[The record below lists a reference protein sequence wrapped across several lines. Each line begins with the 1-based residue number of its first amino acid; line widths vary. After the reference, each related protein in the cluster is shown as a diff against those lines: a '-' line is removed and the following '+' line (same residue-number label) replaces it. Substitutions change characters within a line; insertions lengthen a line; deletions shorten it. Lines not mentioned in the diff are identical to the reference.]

1 MMKYQRNLMAFTR
14 RSLSAAAV
22 PKFSIRTLFL
32 SLALVLTFAL
42 TIQLVPTAN
51 AETTDLGN
59 SKPTPRKILTGW
71 IPYYGMSTSLPTAIA
86 NADLINEVMPFWYT
100 LKLNSKTKTPYI
112 LDLYTPGNPSVAIDI
127 PLTKMRTAGF
137 KIIPTITDG
146 TDKLVLAKLLAK
158 SSDRA
163 NVIKS
168 IMDLVTS
175 KNFDGIDLD
184 FEGFAF
190 VDGTASWPTTK
201 PNWVLLVKELSE
213 ALRVKGKILS
223 VTVPVHFAL
232 TERQKGYT
240 VYAWAEI
247 AQYIDRLRIMTYD
260 YSTGKPGPIGPIA
273 WVERTLKYA
282 VSVMPAS
289 KVYIGLAGYG
299 RDWVT
304 KVDGI
309 CPANVAKVVSTSAK
323 AATFV
328 MRNAATLASTYGV
341 TPTYNEQFQEATFTY
356 QKTYNA
362 NNSSGQAT
370 TCTAT
375 RTAWYQNPASYL
387 ARAQLVA
394 KYRIGGLAEWTIGM
408 EEQSATDEIRA
419 TALTIAPDA
428 VLLSLA
434 SDQKA
439 IKYGSFIN
447 LTGQATLKDKSTLS
461 GLPVNLEFKGF
472 DENTWRSL
480 GKSTTTETG
489 SFTTSLYLAKSGKL
503 RISSEGSWEGGAG
516 LSSEISV
523 TVNQRLNI
531 TAPTATKAGTAF
543 KILVSAS
550 PTTANTKVALRR
562 FDGKT
567 WNTVALAPLLSAG
580 TELSQTELIRGVY
593 TYQIL
598 VFDSAESAESTSA
611 PFVVLV
617 R

>member
-1 MMKYQRNLMAFTR
+1 MMKYQRNLMVFTR
-14 RSLSAAAV
+14 RSLSAVAMLR
-22 PKFSIRTLFL
+22 FSLRALFR
-32 SLALVLTFAL
+32 SLALVLTL
-42 TIQLVPTAN
+42 VMTIQLVPTAN
-51 AETTDLGN
+51 AEPNDSSI

-100 LKLNSKTKTPYI
+100 LKLNSKTKNPYI

-127 PLTKMRTAGF
+127 PLTTMRNAGF

-163 NVIKS
+163 NVINS
-168 IMDLVTS
+168 IMDLVMNR
-175 KNFDGIDLD
+175 NFDGIDLD

-213 ALRVKGKILS
+213 ALRAKGKILS
-223 VTVPVHFAL
+223 VTAPVHFSL
-232 TERQKGYT
+232 TEKQKGYT

-282 VSVMPAS
+282 ISVMPAS

-309 CPANVAKVVSTSAK
+309 CPANVSKVVATTAK

-341 TPTYNEQFQEATFTY
+341 TPTYNEQYQEATFTY
-356 QKTYNA
+356 QKTYNG
-362 NNSSGQAT
+362 NNASGQAT
-370 TCTAT
+370 SCTAT

-408 EEQSATDEIRA
+408 EEQSATDGIRA

-434 SDQKA
+434 SDQKT
-439 IKYGSFIN
+439 IKYGSVLS
-447 LTGQATLKDKSTLS
+447 LTGQATLKDKSNLP
-461 GLPVNLEFKGF
+461 GLTVNLEFKGF
-472 DENTWRSL
+472 NESTWRQL
-480 GKSTTTETG
+480 GKSITTETG
-489 SFTTSLYLAKSGKL
+489 SLTSSLYLAKSGKL
-503 RISSEGSWEGGAG
+503 RITSDGSWERGAG

-523 TVNQRLNI
+523 TVNPRLNI
-531 TAPTATKAGTAF
+531 TAPTSAKAGIAF
-543 KILVSAS
+543 KILVSAA
-550 PTTANTKVALRR
+550 PTTASTQVALRR
-562 FDGKT
+562 FDGKV
-567 WNTVALAPLLSAG
+567 WNTVSLAPLLAAG

-598 VFDSAESAESTSA
+598 VFDNAESAESTSA

>member
-1 MMKYQRNLMAFTR
+1 MMKNQRDLIAFTR
-14 RSLSAAAV
+14 RSLCAAV
-22 PKFSIRTLFL
+22 TSRLFARAV
-32 SLALVLTFAL
+32 SRALALILTLAMAV
-42 TIQLVPTAN
+42 QLVPSAN
-51 AETTDLGN
+51 AETSNLG
-59 SKPTPRKILTGW
+59 SPRKILTGW

-100 LKLNSKTKTPYI
+100 LKLNSKSKKPYI

-127 PLTKMRTAGF
+127 PLTKMRNAGF

-163 NVIKS
+163 NVIKV
-168 IMDLVTS
+168 IMDLVIA

-190 VDGTASWPTTK
+190 VDGTASWPATK

-213 ALRVKGKILS
+213 ELRAKGKILS
-223 VTVPVHFAL
+223 VTVPVHFSL

-282 VSVMPAS
+282 ISVMPAS

-328 MRNAATLASTYGV
+328 MRNAAKLASTYGV
-341 TPTYNEQFQEATFTY
+341 TPTYNEQYQEATFTY
-356 QKTYNA
+356 QKTYNG
-362 NNSSGQAT
+362 NNASGQAT
-370 TCTAT
+370 SCTAT

-387 ARAQLVA
+387 VRAQLVA

-408 EEQSATDEIRA
+408 EEQSATDGIRA

-434 SDQKA
+434 SDQLA
-439 IKYGSFIN
+439 IKYGSFIT
-447 LTGQATLKDKSTLS
+447 LTGQATSKDKTI
-461 GLPVNLEFKGF
+461 LPGFPVSLEFKGF
-472 DENTWRSL
+472 DESTWRQL
-480 GKSTTTETG
+480 GKPTTTETG

-503 RISSEGSWEGGAG
+503 RITSEGSWDRGAG
-516 LSSEISV
+516 LSSEISI
-523 TVNQRLNI
+523 TVNPRLSI
-531 TAPTATKAGTAF
+531 TAPTSAKAGTSF
-543 KILVSAS
+543 KVLVSAS
-550 PTTANTKVALRR
+550 PTTASTQVALRR
-562 FDGKT
+562 FDGKV
-567 WNTVALAPLLSAG
+567 WNTVALAPLLSTG

-598 VFDSAESAESTSA
+598 VFDSADSTESTSA
-611 PFVVLV
+611 PFTVLV

>member
-1 MMKYQRNLMAFTR
+1 MF
-14 RSLSAAAV
+14 
-22 PKFSIRTLFL
+22 PKA
-32 SLALVLTFAL
+32 LALTLAIAMT
-42 TIQLVPTAN
+42 TQLMPSAN
-51 AETTDLGN
+51 AETSNLSN
-59 SKPTPRKILTGW
+59 ANPRKILTGW
-71 IPYYGMSTSLPTAIA
+71 IPYYGMKVSLPTAVA

-100 LKLNSKTKTPYI
+100 LKLNNKTKAPYI

-127 PLTKMRTAGF
+127 PLTTMRNAGF

-146 TDKLVLAKLLAK
+146 TEKLVLSKLLAK

-163 NVIKS
+163 KVIKS
-168 IMDLVTS
+168 IMDLVMS

-201 PNWVLLVKELSE
+201 PNWVLLVKELSAE
-213 ALRVKGKILS
+213 LRAKEKILS
-223 VTVPVHFAL
+223 VTVPVHFSL

-247 AQYIDRLRIMTYD
+247 AESIDRLRIMTYD
-260 YSTGKPGPIGPIA
+260 YSTGRPGPIGPIS

-282 VSVMPAS
+282 ISVMPAS

-309 CPANVAKVVSTSAK
+309 CPANVSKAISTNAR

-328 MRNAATLASTYGV
+328 MRNAAALAATYGV
-341 TPTYNEQFQEATFTY
+341 TPTYNEQYQEATFTY
-356 QKTYNA
+356 QKTYNG
-362 NNSSGQAT
+362 NNASGKAT
-370 TCTAT
+370 SCTAT

-408 EEQSATDEIRA
+408 EEQSATDEIRR

-434 SDQKA
+434 TDQMA
-439 IKYGSFIN
+439 VKYGSFIT
-447 LTGQATLKDKSTLS
+447 LTGQATRKDKSILS
-461 GLPVNLEFKGF
+461 GLPVSLEFKGF
-472 DENTWRSL
+472 DESTWRQI
-480 GKSTTTETG
+480 GKPATTETG

-503 RISSEGSWEGGAG
+503 RITSEGTWDRGAG
-516 LSSEISV
+516 LSSDVAI
-523 TVNQRLNI
+523 TINPRLNI
-531 TAPTATKAGTAF
+531 SAPTSAKVGAAV
-543 KILVSAS
+543 KILVSAA
-550 PTTANTKVALRR
+550 PVTAGAQVTLQR
-562 FDGKT
+562 FDGKA
-567 WNTVALAPLLSAG
+567 WVNLNTAPLLATG
-580 TELSQTELIRGVY
+580 TEFTPTELIRGVFSY
-593 TYQIL
+593 RVL
-598 VFDSAESAESTSA
+598 VISSADSAQSMSA
-611 PFVVLV
+611 PFVVLI

>member
-1 MMKYQRNLMAFTR
+1 
-14 RSLSAAAV
+14 
-22 PKFSIRTLFL
+22 
-32 SLALVLTFAL
+32 
-42 TIQLVPTAN
+42 
-51 AETTDLGN
+51 
-59 SKPTPRKILTGW
+59 
-71 IPYYGMSTSLPTAIA
+71 
-86 NADLINEVMPFWYT
+86 
-100 LKLNSKTKTPYI
+100 
-112 LDLYTPGNPSVAIDI
+112 
-127 PLTKMRTAGF
+127 
-137 KIIPTITDG
+137 
-146 TDKLVLAKLLAK
+146 
-158 SSDRA
+158 
-163 NVIKS
+163 
-168 IMDLVTS
+168 
-175 KNFDGIDLD
+175 
-184 FEGFAF
+184 
-190 VDGTASWPTTK
+190 
-201 PNWVLLVKELSE
+201 
-213 ALRVKGKILS
+213 
-223 VTVPVHFAL
+223 VHFAL

-282 VSVMPAS
+282 ISVMPAS

-304 KVDGI
+304 KVEGT
-309 CPANVAKVVSTSAK
+309 CPANVAKVVSTNAK

-356 QKTYNA
+356 KKTYNG

-408 EEQSATDEIRA
+408 EEQSATDGIRA

-439 IKYGSFIN
+439 IKYGSVIN
-447 LTGQATLKDKSTLS
+447 LTGQATLKDKSTFP

-472 DENTWRSL
+472 NESTWRQI
-480 GKSTTTETG
+480 GKSITSETG

-503 RISSEGSWEGGAG
+503 RITSEGSWERGAG

-523 TVNQRLNI
+523 TVNPRLNI
-531 TAPTATKAGTAF
+531 TAPTSAKAGTSF
-543 KILVSAS
+543 KILVSAA
-550 PTTANTKVALRR
+550 PTTASTQVALRR
-562 FDGKT
+562 FDGKV
-567 WNTVALAPLLSAG
+567 WNTVALAPLLAAG

-593 TYQIL
+593 TYQIQ
-598 VFDSAESAESTSA
+598 VFDSADSTESTSA
-611 PFVVLV
+611 PFTVLV

>member
-1 MMKYQRNLMAFTR
+1 MMRNQRNPTVFTR
-14 RSLSAAAV
+14 RSFSAAV
-22 PKFSIRTLFL
+22 MSRLSPRTFSKV
-32 SLALVLTFAL
+32 LALTLAIAMT
-42 TIQLVPTAN
+42 TQLVPSAN
-51 AETTDLGN
+51 AETSN
-59 SKPTPRKILTGW
+59 SSNTNTNPRKILTGW
-71 IPYYGMSTSLPTAIA
+71 IPYYGMSTSLPTAVA
-86 NADLINEVMPFWYT
+86 NADLISEVMPFWYT
-100 LKLNSKTKTPYI
+100 LKLNSKTKAPYI
-112 LDLYTPGNPSVAIDI
+112 LDLYTPGNPSVSIDI
-127 PLTKMRTAGF
+127 PLTTMRNAGF

-146 TDKLVLAKLLAK
+146 TEKLVLSKLLAK

-163 NVIKS
+163 KVIKT
-168 IMDLVTS
+168 IMDLVMS

-201 PNWVLLVKELSE
+201 PNWVLLVKELSAE
-213 ALRVKGKILS
+213 LKAKDKILS
-223 VTVPVHFAL
+223 VTVPVHFPL

-247 AQYIDRLRIMTYD
+247 AKYIDRLRIMTYD

-282 VSVMPAS
+282 ISVMPAS

-309 CPANVAKVVSTSAK
+309 CPANVSKVVATGAK

-341 TPTYNEQFQEATFTY
+341 TPTYNEQYQEATFTY
-356 QKTYNA
+356 QKTYNG
-362 NNSSGQAT
+362 NNASGQAT
-370 TCTAT
+370 SCTAT

-408 EEQSATDEIRA
+408 EEKSATDGIRS

-428 VLLSLA
+428 VLLSL
-434 SDQKA
+434 STDQISA
-439 IKYGSFIN
+439 KYGSLIT
-447 LTGQATLKDKSTLS
+447 LTGQATLKDKTTLPA
-461 GLPVNLEFKGF
+461 LPVSLEFKGF
-472 DENTWRSL
+472 DESTWRQI
-480 GKSTTTETG
+480 GKPNTAETG

-503 RISSEGSWEGGAG
+503 RITSEGSWERGAG
-516 LSSEISV
+516 LSSEITV
-523 TVNQRLNI
+523 TINPRLNI
-531 TAPTATKAGTAF
+531 TAPTSGKVGAALKV
-543 KILVSAS
+543 LVSAA
-550 PTTANTKVALRR
+550 PVTAGAQVTLQR
-562 FDGKT
+562 FDGKG
-567 WNTVALAPLLSAG
+567 WVNLNTAPLLATG
-580 TELSQTELIRGVY
+580 TEFTPTELIRGVY
-593 TYQIL
+593 SYRVL
-598 VFDSAESAESTSA
+598 VISSADSAQSASA
-611 PFVVLV
+611 PFVVLI

>member
-1 MMKYQRNLMAFTR
+1 MAFTR
-14 RSLSAAAV
+14 RSSRAAEIPQLSSRV
-22 PKFSIRTLFL
+22 ILRTLA
-32 SLALVLTFAL
+32 LAVIIAMAS
-42 TIQLVPTAN
+42 QLMPSSN
-51 AETTDLGN
+51 AETNDLGN
-59 SKPTPRKILTGW
+59 TNTTPRKILTGW

-100 LKLNSKTKTPYI
+100 LKLNSKTKTPYV
-112 LDLYTPGNPSVAIDI
+112 LDLYTPGNPSVAVDI
-127 PLTKMRTAGF
+127 PLTKMRNAGF

-168 IMDLVTS
+168 IMDLVVS

-201 PNWVLLVKELSE
+201 PNWVLLVKELSA
-213 ALRVKGKILS
+213 ALHAQGKILS
-223 VTVPVHFAL
+223 VTVPVHFPL
-232 TERQKGYT
+232 TEKQKGYT

-247 AQYIDRLRIMTYD
+247 AQSIDRLRIMTYD
-260 YSTGKPGPIGPIA
+260 YSTGKPGPIGPIS
-273 WVERTLKYA
+273 WVERTIKYA
-282 VSVMPAS
+282 VSVMPAT

-309 CPANVAKVVSTSAK
+309 CPANVSKVVSTNAK
-323 AATFV
+323 AATFI

-341 TPTYNEQFQEATFTY
+341 TPTYNEQYQEATFTY
-356 QKTYNA
+356 QKTYNG
-362 NNSSGQAT
+362 NNASGQVT
-370 TCTAT
+370 SCTAT

-394 KYRIGGLAEWTIGM
+394 KYRLGGVAEWTIGM
-408 EEQSATDEIRA
+408 EEKSATDGIRN

-434 SDQKA
+434 TDQIA
-439 IKYGSFIN
+439 VKYGSFIN
-447 LTGQATLKDKSTLS
+447 LTGQATLKDKTILP
-461 GLPVNLEFKGF
+461 GLPMLLEFKGF
-472 DENTWRSL
+472 DESTWREI
-480 GKSTTTETG
+480 GKPITSETG

-503 RISSEGSWEGGAG
+503 RVTSEGSWERGAG

-523 TVNQRLNI
+523 TINPRLSI
-531 TAPTATKAGTAF
+531 TAPTSAKAGTTF
-543 KILVSAS
+543 KVLV
-550 PTTANTKVALRR
+550 TAAPVTAGAQVTLQR
-562 FDGKT
+562 FDGKAWANLT
-567 WNTVALAPLLSAG
+567 TAPLLANG
-580 TELSQTELIRGVY
+580 TEFSPTELIRGIFSYRV
-593 TYQIL
+593 L
-598 VFDSAESAESTSA
+598 VLSSADSAQSTSA